1 MKSAPVLYQLVYCIL
16 FTCFLPIKASR
27 IGGSLLLFA
36 PSFSNPLDWKACST
50 DLDSIGKCIYGS
62 WVFSITFIYRPED
75 KIWVQWMK
83 DGHMKVPWEEKNC
96 LVLEAVCQQEG
107 PHERSR
113 WVRLSGGLPHI
124 LFFSI
129 DGTSTTFLPSKQVSV
144 EYRFPSHHIIWF
156 CFHFKVRWEV
166 WLPSRRRRGRLQQ
179 QQQQLQMLW
188 WWNYSK

>member
-1 MKSAPVLYQLVYCIL
+1 MYCIL

-36 PSFSNPLDWKACST
+36 PSFSNPFDWKACPT
-50 DLDSIGKCIYGS
+50 DLDCIGKCNYGS
-62 WVFSITFIYRPED
+62 WVFSITFISRLED
-75 KIWVQWMK
+75 KIWVQTMK
-83 DGHMKVPWEEKNC
+83 DVHMKVPREEKSC
-96 LVLEAVCQQEG
+96 LGAVCQQEG

-129 DGTSTTFLPSKQVSV
+129 DGTSTTFLPSKPVSTD
-144 EYRFPSHHIIWF
+144 YPLTSHHIIWF

-166 WLPSRRRRGRLQQ
+166 WLPPRRRRGRLQQQQ